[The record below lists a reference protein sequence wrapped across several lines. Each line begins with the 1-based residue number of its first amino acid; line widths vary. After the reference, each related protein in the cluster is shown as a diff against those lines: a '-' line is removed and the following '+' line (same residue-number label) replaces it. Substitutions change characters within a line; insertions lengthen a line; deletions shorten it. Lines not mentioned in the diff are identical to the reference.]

1 MLNNIIEIAH
11 RGNSELHKDNT
22 INSFIS
28 ALDNNFDMIE
38 LDIQLCKSGEIIVFH
53 DTYINDKMVIDMD
66 FKDLLQLE
74 QDIITLEEFFN
85 IPGMKEAYVYLDLKG
100 NLEIA
105 DELVEFIED
114 KELNKDKIVIASF
127 NLKHLEILF
136 ALNNELQIGFITA
149 NNFSDTLYCKLG
161 QMDYIDFVCINWE
174 MLDHESIE
182 LIKLL
187 GMKIYAYT
195 CSNKT
200 ILEHMLDYNID
211 GIVTNFK
218 INSEED

>member
-22 INSFIS
+22 IDSFIS
-28 ALDNNFDMIE
+28 ALDNDFDMIE
-38 LDIQLCKSGEIIVFH
+38 LDIQLCKSGEIIVYH
-53 DTYINDKMVIDMD
+53 DTYINDKMIIDMD

-74 QDIITLEEFFN
+74 PDIITLEEFFN
-85 IPGMKEAYVYLDLKG
+85 IPGMKDTYVYLDLKG

-136 ALNNELQIGFITA
+136 ALNNELQLGFITA
-149 NNFSDTLYCKLG
+149 NNLSDSLYCKLG
-161 QMDYIDFVCINWE
+161 QLDYIDFVCINWA

-182 LIKLL
+182 LINLL
-187 GMKIYAYT
+187 GMKLYAYT

-200 ILEHMLDYNID
+200 ILKHMLEYNID

>member
-1 MLNNIIEIAH
+1 
-11 RGNSELHKDNT
+11 
-22 INSFIS
+22 
-28 ALDNNFDMIE
+28 MIE
-38 LDIQLCKSGEIIVFH
+38 LDIQLCKTGEIIVYH
-53 DTYINDKMVIDMD
+53 DTYINDKMIIDMD

-74 QDIITLEEFFN
+74 PDVITLEEFFN
-85 IPGMKEAYVYLDLKG
+85 IPGIKDMYVYLDLKG

-105 DELVEFIED
+105 HELVEFIED
-114 KELNKDKIVIASF
+114 KEVNKDNIVIASF

-136 ALNNELQIGFITA
+136 ALDNELQLGFITA

-161 QMDYIDFVCINWE
+161 QMDYIDFVCINWP

-187 GMKIYAYT
+187 GMKIYSYT
-195 CSNKT
+195 CSNKK
-200 ILEHMLDYNID
+200 ILERILEYNID

>member
-11 RGNSELHKDNT
+11 RGNSDLHKDNT
-22 INSFIS
+22 IDSFIS
-28 ALDNNFDMIE
+28 ALDNDFDMIE
-38 LDIQLCKSGEIIVFH
+38 LDIQLCKTGEIIVYH
-53 DTYINDKMVIDMD
+53 DTYINDKMIIDMD

-74 QDIITLEEFFN
+74 PDVITLEEFFN
-85 IPGMKEAYVYLDLKG
+85 IPGIKDMYVYLDLKG

-105 DELVEFIED
+105 HELVEFIED
-114 KELNKDKIVIASF
+114 KEVNKDNIVIASF

-136 ALNNELQIGFITA
+136 ALDNELQLGFITA
-149 NNFSDTLYCKLG
+149 NNLSDSLYCKLG
-161 QMDYIDFVCINWE
+161 QLDYIDFVCINWA

-187 GMKIYAYT
+187 GMKIYSYT
-195 CSNKT
+195 CSNKK
-200 ILEHMLDYNID
+200 ILERILEYNID

>member
-22 INSFIS
+22 IKSFIS
-28 ALDNNFDMIE
+28 ALDNDFDMIE
-38 LDIQLCKSGEIIVFH
+38 LDIQLCKTGEIIVYH
-53 DTYINDKMVIDMD
+53 DTYINDKMIIDMD
-66 FKDLLQLE
+66 FKDILQLE
-74 QDIITLEEFFN
+74 PDVITLEEFFN
-85 IPGMKEAYVYLDLKG
+85 IPGMKDTYVYLDLKG
-100 NLEIA
+100 NLELA

-114 KELNKDKIVIASF
+114 KKLNKDKIVIASF
-127 NLKHLEILF
+127 NLKHLEIIF
-136 ALNNELQIGFITA
+136 ALDPELQIGFVTD

-161 QMDYIDFVCINWE
+161 QMDYIDFVCINWA

-187 GMKIYAYT
+187 GMKVYTFT
-195 CSNKT
+195 CSNKFILDR
-200 ILEHMLDYNID
+200 ILEYNID

-218 INSEED
+218 IKSEEN

>member
-1 MLNNIIEIAH
+1 MPNNIIEIAH
-11 RGNSELHKDNT
+11 RGNSDLHKDNT
-22 INSFIS
+22 IDSFIS
-28 ALDNNFDMIE
+28 ALDNDFDMIE
-38 LDIQLCKSGEIIVFH
+38 LDIQLCKSGEIIVYH
-53 DTYINDKMVIDMD
+53 DTYINDKMIIDMD

-74 QDIITLEEFFN
+74 PDIITLEEFFN
-85 IPGMKEAYVYLDLKG
+85 IPGMKDTYVYLDLKG

-105 DELVEFIED
+105 DELVEFIEG
-114 KELNKDKIVIASF
+114 KELNKDNIVIASF

-136 ALNNELQIGFITA
+136 ALDNELQLGFITA

-161 QMDYIDFVCINWE
+161 QMDFIDFVCINWA

-200 ILEHMLDYNID
+200 TLERILEYNID